1 MSKPGESGE
10 SENKGTEKMDMFKQ
24 FKNFMPKDS
33 DISSYL
39 YITIGIVTVLFLILF
54 GWIYDRLD
62 LRQRTCTKL
71 EKYYSS
77 TIGKSY
83 FTSVNTV
90 TIGKTTSGNEFDVS
104 NCILRNYYVKSAYN
118 CCCGDGYKNN
128 FVNLC
133 ALEKCILNGCRFLD
147 FEIYSY
153 NNKPIVASSTANNN
167 FIKETYNSL
176 DLEEVFTTITSKAF
190 NAVDTNCHRDP
201 LILNFRIMSTNIST
215 LEKIGSLIETHFD
228 IASSGGDNFRL
239 MKQHTYIN
247 GTILDVKMKDLYKTI
262 IIICDFYPSNNILET
277 NSALDKLKSYISLKG
292 KSEFCKTY
300 RYNQILGRTTQF
312 IDETKRNYVIVL
324 PNLTN
329 SIINNEFATSYGYGC
344 QAICMKYQNYDEN
357 LQAYNRTFLDS
368 GNYSWKL
375 KPLHLITNVLAGFV
389 VVPFTTHRPLANVRA
404 EIQSLLSRPG

>member
-1 MSKPGESGE
+1 MSEPSKDEPSKDEPS
-10 SENKGTEKMDMFKQ
+10 KDMFNK
-24 FKNFMPKDS
+24 FKNFMPKES

-62 LRQRTCTKL
+62 LEQRTCAKL
-71 EKYYSS
+71 EKYYKS
-77 TIGKSY
+77 TVGKSY

-90 TIGKTTSGNEFDVS
+90 TIGSTSSGNQFDIS
-104 NCILRNYYVKSAYN
+104 NSILKNYYVKSAYN

-190 NAVDTNCHRDP
+190 NAVDTNCFRDP

-215 LEKIGSLIETHFD
+215 LEKMGSLIETHFD
-228 IASSGGDNFRL
+228 IPTSGGDNFRL

-247 GTILDVKMKDLYKTI
+247 GTILNVKMKDLYKTI

-277 NSALDKLKSYISLKG
+277 NSGLDKLKSYISLKG

-300 RYNQILGRTTQF
+300 RINQIAGRTSQF
-312 IDETKRNYVIVL
+312 IDETKRNYVIIL

-329 SIINNEFATSYGYGC
+329 TIINNEFATSYGYGC
-344 QAICMKYQNYDEN
+344 NAICMKYQNYDEN
-357 LQAYNRTFLDS
+357 LQAYIKKFLNS
-368 GNYSWKL
+368 GNYSWNL
-375 KPLHLITNVLAGFV
+375 KPSHLITNVLAGFA
-389 VVPFTTHRPLANVRA
+389 VVPFTTHRPLTDVTG
-404 EIQSLLSRPG
+404 EIQRILSTPS